1 MVDLQ
6 AMERALRIGQKR
18 DVTIYKFVCEDTI
31 EERIYQ
37 RQIFKKYM
45 AAKILSDPSRRRL
58 FEKDTIFTL
67 LTMPYSPAIAN
78 QSPSTT
84 ASNEKYADGG
94 CNHVQ
99 AKFLESSNHENFGN
113 QVDGPKRHSDIVKV
127 A

>member
-1 MVDLQ
+1 MGINLAAANKVIIFDPDWNPMVDLQ

-78 QSPSTT
+78 
-84 ASNEKYADGG
+84 
-94 CNHVQ
+94 
-99 AKFLESSNHENFGN
+99 
-113 QVDGPKRHSDIVKV
+113 
-127 A
+127 